1 MWHTFHYNRPNV
13 SSAVAQKGLSVLS
26 QTYKQI
32 RSQSHISL
40 TSDFLKRP
48 LSFSLQDEQCVE
60 ASGEGPAQQEEGP
73 KVEMESWQKEC
84 DSLRKVTE
92 GIQAVTGGRLRGKR
106 NVCIGKER

>member
-1 MWHTFHYNRPNV
+1 ML

-32 RSQSHISL
+32 RSQSHIPL

-48 LSFSLQDEQCVE
+48 LSFSLQDKQCME
-60 ASGEGPAQQEEGP
+60 ASGEGPAQQEEDP
-73 KVEMESWQKEC
+73 KVEMEAWQKEC
-84 DSLRKVTE
+84 DALRKVIE

-106 NVCIGKER
+106 NLCFGKAP